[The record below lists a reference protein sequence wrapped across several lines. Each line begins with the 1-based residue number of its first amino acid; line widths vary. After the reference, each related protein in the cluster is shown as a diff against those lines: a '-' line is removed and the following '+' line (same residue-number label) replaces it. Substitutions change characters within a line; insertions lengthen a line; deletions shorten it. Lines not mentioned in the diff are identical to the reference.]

1 MGKAND
7 LLGFMNSLKC
17 LIVFEK
23 KTCSLYEDVA
33 EGVNSPLIKSLLLY
47 ISLDCQKHST
57 VLRGISLSMP
67 RNSWKPAELPKATS
81 EALRSIDAFQI
92 ELSNVSAI
100 PKGNM
105 SSLCAQ
111 LTSLADSLAAE
122 YNSLLQLNILECLS
136 MELSNSYKMS
146 LESLKTILLEFLHEE
161 EYHRE
166 ILAMVMCFLEGKD
179 KEEIDNTPTVRFRD
193 PDCWSRP
200 TPMTA

>member
-1 MGKAND
+1 MGNEND

-33 EGVNSPLIKSLLLY
+33 EGVNSPLIKSLLLH

-67 RNSWKPAELPKATS
+67 TNSCKPAELPKATS

-92 ELSNVSAI
+92 ELSNLNAI
-100 PKGNM
+100 PEGDM
-105 SSLCAQ
+105 PSLCAQ

-122 YNSLLQLNILECLS
+122 YNSLLQLSILECFS
-136 MELSNSYKMS
+136 MELSNSSKMS
-146 LESLKTILLEFLHEE
+146 LENLKTILLEFLHEE

-166 ILAMVMCFLEGKD
+166 ILTMVVGFLEEKD
-179 KEEIDNTPTVRFRD
+179 QEEIDNTPTVRFRN
-193 PDCWSRP
+193 PDGWSRP

>member
-7 LLGFMNSLKC
+7 LLSFMNSLKC

-23 KTCSLYEDVA
+23 KTCSLYEDIA
-33 EGVNSPLIKSLLLY
+33 EGVNSPLIKSLLLH

-67 RNSWKPAELPKATS
+67 RNWKPAELPKSTS

-92 ELSNVSAI
+92 ELSNVNAI
-100 PKGNM
+100 PEGDM

-111 LTSLADSLAAE
+111 LTSLADSLAEE

-136 MELSNSYKMS
+136 SELSNSYKMS
-146 LESLKTILLEFLHEE
+146 LESLQTILREFLHEE

-166 ILAMVMCFLEGKD
+166 ILVMVVGFLEGKD
-179 KEEIDNTPTVRFRD
+179 QEEIDNTPTVRFRN
-193 PDCWSRP
+193 PDCWSRATP
-200 TPMTA
+200 TTA